1 MIPKWLPVVLPMD
14 CAPFGEHPFQPYNHK
29 TGGYAVAGGP
39 SALFLVS
46 LSNPPEFA
54 LKISARVR
62 ISGWAQHEGMLY
74 VQDGPVL
81 SRWGITDRRCLAAI
95 NVLTKQRFSGT
106 GQPNWDQLHNLDTA
120 EKAKQTKLQN
130 ARRKVEWL
138 RLLETTEK
146 LLALPSTRTADQ
158 TTRLQQLAADLKDLL
173 GPNSDA
179 LREELSKA
187 ETDAAAHIFSA
198 PVVRTIQTGAPADAM
213 VFVIG
218 RDGTIHPIDKELKE
232 MDTIRPERNVRPSL
246 AIAEVGDA
254 QGADY
259 SCWLYF
265 VTGEGKVC
273 CVDGNSFKVLDE
285 WPGQGPTSLEPGV
298 RMRVE
303 SNLVWGNNAQFT
315 GIFALPI
322 DRPGAA
328 SRINVPSSQD
338 WRWLEIRPESWLALV
353 GTENSCRLISY
364 APNTKLPDR
373 FAVKP
378 DRAPYFSSFLPAFFD
393 ERTGEKRRPLLV
405 AEFER
410 DASRAGGGVVLR
422 LLVANDVDVLVP
434 GTPEAYA
441 PFYPPLPTA
450 ILETELAGRET
461 MGPPVRIRTQPTVS
475 DQEAYLMARDK
486 TIHQQLLD
494 LATNTWTPYMASL
507 VQRYGSR
514 ANASAALGNIE
525 LPALS
530 GKDALY
536 CYAIGK
542 AVTDVQARRA
552 FAVLADMVELS
563 KAARLSIVQTVYRI
577 YGSRILPESTTPL
590 RSCTV
595 TLRYDDG
602 RKFNV
607 TTNTEGRALLS
618 PDCHGKFL
626 TMEPLSQSSSFLPNY
641 ANRVFITREADNK
654 IEYVVHK
661 EIGEK

>member
-1 MIPKWLPVVLPMD
+1 MD

-39 SALFLVS
+39 SALFLIS

-54 LKISARVR
+54 LKIPARVR

-81 SRWGITDRRCLAAI
+81 SRWGVTDRRCLAAI

-106 GQPNWDQLHNLDTA
+106 GQPNWDALYNLDTA
-120 EKAKQTKLQN
+120 AKAKQTKLQS

-138 RLLETTEK
+138 RLLDTTEK
-146 LLALPSTRTADQ
+146 LLVLPSTRTADQ
-158 TTRLQQLAADLKDLL
+158 TARLEQLAADLRDLV
-173 GPNSDA
+173 GPNRDA
-179 LREELSKA
+179 LRPELAAA

-198 PVVRTIQTGAPADAM
+198 PVVRTIQSGAPADAM
-213 VFVIG
+213 VFVIA
-218 RDGTIHPIDKELKE
+218 RDGTIHPIDKELGE
-232 MDTIRPERNVRPSL
+232 MDTIRPERSVRPSL
-246 AIAEVGDA
+246 ALAELGDE
-254 QGADY
+254 QSADY

-265 VTGEGKVC
+265 VTEEGKVC
-273 CVDGNSFKVLDE
+273 CVDGNSFKVLYE
-285 WPGQGPTSLEPGV
+285 WSGKGRTSLDPGV

-315 GIFALPI
+315 GIFALPV

-328 SRINVPSSQD
+328 SRVDVPSAQD
-338 WRWLEIRPESWLALV
+338 WRWLEIRPESSLALV

-364 APNTKLPDR
+364 APNTKLADR

-378 DRAPYFSSFLPAFFD
+378 DRAPYFSSFLPALSND
-393 ERTGEKRRPLLV
+393 KGQKLRPLLV

-410 DASRAGGGVVLR
+410 DANRAGGGVAFR
-422 LLVANDVDVLVP
+422 LLVANDVDVWVP

-450 ILETELAGRET
+450 LLETELAGRET
-461 MGPPVRIRTQPTVS
+461 MGPPVRIRTQPTIS
-475 DQEAYLMARDK
+475 DQEAFLMARDK

-494 LATNTWTPYMASL
+494 LAANTWTQYLASI

-525 LPALS
+525 LPVLS
-530 GKDALY
+530 GRDALY

-552 FAVLADMVELS
+552 FAVLDDMRELA
-563 KAARLSIVQTVYRI
+563 KAARLSIVQTVYRV
-577 YGSRILPESTTPL
+577 YGSRILRESTAPL

-602 RKFNV
+602 RTFNV
-607 TTNTEGRALLS
+607 TTDTEGRVLLS
-618 PDCHGKFL
+618 PDSHGKFL
-626 TMEPLSQSSSFLPNY
+626 TMEPLSKSSSFLPNY
-641 ANRVFITREADNK
+641 AARVFITREADNN

>member
-1 MIPKWLPVVLPMD
+1 MLPKWLPVVLPMD
-14 CAPFGEHPFQPYNHK
+14 CAPFGEHPFQPYNYK

-39 SALFLVS
+39 AALFLIS
-46 LSNPPEFA
+46 LSSPPEFA
-54 LKISARVR
+54 LKIPARVR
-62 ISGWAQHEGMLY
+62 ISGWATHEGMLY

-81 SRWGITDRRCLAAI
+81 SRWGVTDRRCLAAI

-106 GQPNWDQLHNLDTA
+106 GQPNWDQLHNLDTT
-120 EKAKQTKLQN
+120 EKAKQTKLQS
-130 ARRKVEWL
+130 ARRKMEWL
-138 RLLETTEK
+138 RLLDTTEK
-146 LLALPSTRTADQ
+146 LLVLPSTRTPEQ
-158 TTRLQQLAADLKDLL
+158 TSRLQQLAADLKDLV
-173 GPNSDA
+173 GSNRDA
-179 LREELSKA
+179 IRNELAAA

-198 PVVRTIQTGAPADAM
+198 PVVRTIQSGAPADAM

-218 RDGTIHPIDKELKE
+218 RDGTIHPLDKELKDME
-232 MDTIRPERNVRPSL
+232 TIRPERNVRPSL
-246 AIAEVGDA
+246 AMAEIGDA
-254 QGADY
+254 QGADF

-303 SNLVWGNNAQFT
+303 SKLVWGNNAQFT

-328 SRINVPSSQD
+328 SRVSVPSSLD
-338 WRWLEIRPESWLALV
+338 WSWLEVRPESSLALV
-353 GTENSCRLISY
+353 GTENSCRLISF

-373 FAVKP
+373 FAIKP
-378 DRAPYFSSFLPAFFD
+378 DRAPYFSSFLPATY
-393 ERTGEKRRPLLV
+393 EESTGLKLRPLLV
-405 AEFER
+405 TEFER
-410 DASRAGGGVVLR
+410 DATRAGGGVVFR
-422 LLVANDVDVLVP
+422 LLVANDADVTVP

-441 PFYPPLPTA
+441 AFYPPLPTP
-450 ILETELAGRET
+450 ILEVELAGRET
-461 MGPPVRIRTQPTVS
+461 VGPPVRIRTQPTIS

-486 TIHQQLLD
+486 TIQQQLID
-494 LATNTWTPYMASL
+494 LATNTWTQYLATI

-542 AVTDVQARRA
+542 AVTDAQARRA
-552 FAVLADMVELS
+552 FAVLEDVRDLA
-563 KAARLSIVQTVYRI
+563 KPIRLNIVQDTYRV
-577 YGSRILPESTTPL
+577 YGSRILLESTGPL

-595 TLRYDDG
+595 TLRYEDG
-602 RKFNV
+602 RKFQV
-607 TTNTEGRALLS
+607 TTDTEGRALLS
-618 PDCHGKFL
+618 RDCDGKFL
-626 TMEPLSQSSSFLPNY
+626 TMEPLSKSSTFLPNF
-641 ANRVFITREADNK
+641 APRVYVTRGADNK
-654 IEYVVHK
+654 IEYSVHK
-661 EIGEK
+661 AIGE